1 MTPSHARLLANVFFR
16 NTLSLRLAARLSEFR
31 CRRRHRRRRGAVAA
45 AAGFAAFGLRRLDRL
60 NSLRRRLPLATN
72 TSRRRESQNDP
83 RPERASV
90 IVGQESQVYTF
101 SRAAFRIQPYKEY
114 APRRFIAD
122 YATIHVRPIAFCS
135 RATLRCCFL
144 YFSVPLSFSFFP
156 LSPSADVV
164 RADTSAISEH
174 QVSRNGR
181 TDACNSVGLFVP
193 APARAAAA
201 SATTTREGM
210 RDATGRCNTSFHSS
224 LIIVPKPYE
233 EGCLYAHCPH
243 V

>member
-1 MTPSHARLLANVFFR
+1 MTPNHARLLASVFR
-16 NTLSLRLAARLSEFR
+16 NTLSFRLAARLSEFR
-31 CRRRHRRRRGAVAA
+31 CRHRHRRRRGAVAA

-72 TSRRRESQNDP
+72 TSTRRESQNDP

-90 IVGQESQVYTF
+90 RK
-101 SRAAFRIQPYKEY
+101 RAKFTRFLPHQEY

-181 TDACNSVGLFVP
+181 TRATHSARSCP
-193 APARAAAA
+193 RPPARSAAAA
-201 SATTTREGM
+201 ATREGM
-210 RDATGRCNTSFHSS
+210 
-224 LIIVPKPYE
+224 
-233 EGCLYAHCPH
+233 
-243 V
+243 